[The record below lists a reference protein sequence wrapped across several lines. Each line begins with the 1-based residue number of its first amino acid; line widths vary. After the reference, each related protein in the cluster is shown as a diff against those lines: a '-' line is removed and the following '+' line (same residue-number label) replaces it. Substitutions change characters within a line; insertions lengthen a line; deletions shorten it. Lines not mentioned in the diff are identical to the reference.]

1 VPAHPKVLVVDDE
14 LHIRELVAF
23 ILEDSGYEIRGV
35 PDGFEAL
42 RVLETWTPDVILL
55 DIMMPRLDGFE
66 LLPKLRQLTDAPVI
80 VLSARGDVQ
89 DRVAGLVRGADD
101 YVSKPFDPRE
111 LEARI
116 AKALRRPKLAATTLL
131 RYADLTMDLE
141 THSVTRGSR
150 AIHLTRREFDLLQRL
165 MRFPRRVFS
174 RDELIEHVW
183 GSDSSVGTGVIETY
197 VSYLRAKIDSGTS
210 NPLIRTLRG
219 VGYSLRDG

>member
-1 VPAHPKVLVVDDE
+1 VLVVDDE

-55 DIMMPRLDGFE
+55 DIMMPKLDGFE

-150 AIHLTRREFDLLQRL
+150 VIHLTRREFDLLQRL

>member
-1 VPAHPKVLVVDDE
+1 MHPKVLVVDDE

-23 ILEDSGYEIRGV
+23 ILDGSGYELRGV
-35 PDGFEAL
+35 PDGIEAL
-42 RVLETWTPDVILL
+42 RTIETWTPDVILL
-55 DIMMPRLDGFE
+55 DIMMPKIDGLE
-66 LLPKLRQLTDAPVI
+66 LLPQLRQLTDAPVI

-116 AKALRRPKLAATTLL
+116 AKALRRPKLAATTML

-141 THSVTRGSR
+141 THTVTRGTR

-174 RDELIEHVW
+174 RDELIEAVW
-183 GSDSSVGTGVIETY
+183 GTESSVGTGVIETY
-197 VSYLRAKIDSGTS
+197 VSYLRAKIDSGS
-210 NPLIRTLRG
+210 VKPLIRTLRG
-219 VGYSLRDG
+219 VGYSLREG

>member
-1 VPAHPKVLVVDDE
+1 MSAHPKVLVVDDE

-23 ILEDSGYEIRGV
+23 ILDDSGYEIRGV

-42 RVLETWTPDVILL
+42 RVLESWTPDVILL
-55 DIMMPRLDGFE
+55 DITMPKLDGFE
-66 LLPKLRQLTDAPVI
+66 LLPKLRRLTDAPVI

-141 THSVTRGSR
+141 THRVTRGSR

-197 VSYLRAKIDSGTS
+197 VSYLRAKIDSGAS

>member
-1 VPAHPKVLVVDDE
+1 MLVVDDE

-23 ILEDSGYEIRGV
+23 ILDDSGYEIRGV

-42 RVLETWTPDVILL
+42 RLLETWTPDVILL
-55 DIMMPRLDGFE
+55 DIMMPKLDGFE

-183 GSDSSVGTGVIETY
+183 GLDSSVGTGVIETY
-197 VSYLRAKIDSGTS
+197 VSYLRAKIDGGAS

>member
-1 VPAHPKVLVVDDE
+1 VLVVDDE

-23 ILEDSGYEIRGV
+23 ILDDSGYEIRGV

-55 DIMMPRLDGFE
+55 DIMMPKLDGFE
-66 LLPKLRQLTDAPVI
+66 LLPKLRQVTDAPVI

>member
-1 VPAHPKVLVVDDE
+1 MSAHPKVLVVDDE
-14 LHIRELVAF
+14 VHIRELVAF
-23 ILEDSGYEIRGV
+23 ILDDSGYELRGV
-35 PDGFEAL
+35 PDGIEAL
-42 RVLETWTPDVILL
+42 RALETWTPDVILL
-55 DIMMPRLDGFE
+55 DIMMPKIDGLE
-66 LLPKLRQLTDAPVI
+66 LLPQLRQVTDAPVI

-116 AKALRRPKLAATTLL
+116 AKALRRPKLATTTLL

-150 AIHLTRREFDLLQRL
+150 NIHLTRREFDLLQRL

-183 GSDSSVGTGVIETY
+183 GSESSVGTGVIETY
-197 VSYLRAKIDSGTS
+197 VSYLRAKIDSGS
-210 NPLIRTLRG
+210 AKPLIRTLRG

>member
-1 VPAHPKVLVVDDE
+1 MPAHPKVLVVDDE

>member
-1 VPAHPKVLVVDDE
+1 VSAHPKVLVVDDE

-42 RVLETWTPDVILL
+42 RALETWTPDVILL
-55 DIMMPRLDGFE
+55 DIMMPKLDGFE

-141 THSVTRGSR
+141 THGVTRGSR

>member
-1 VPAHPKVLVVDDE
+1 MLVVDDE

-23 ILEDSGYEIRGV
+23 ILDDSGYEIRGV

-55 DIMMPRLDGFE
+55 DIMMPKLDGFE
-66 LLPKLRQLTDAPVI
+66 LLPKLRRITDAPVI

-141 THSVTRGSR
+141 THRVTRGSR
-150 AIHLTRREFDLLQRL
+150 AIYLTRREFDLLQRL

-183 GSDSSVGTGVIETY
+183 GTDSSVGTGVIETY

>member
-1 VPAHPKVLVVDDE
+1 MLVVDDE

-23 ILEDSGYEIRGV
+23 ILDDSGYEIRGV

-55 DIMMPRLDGFE
+55 DIMMPKLDGFE

-183 GSDSSVGTGVIETY
+183 GLDSSVGTGVIETY
-197 VSYLRAKIDSGTS
+197 VSYLRAKIDGGAS

>member
-1 VPAHPKVLVVDDE
+1 MLVVDDE

-23 ILEDSGYEIRGV
+23 ILDDSGYEIRGV

-55 DIMMPRLDGFE
+55 DIMMPKLDGFE
-66 LLPKLRQLTDAPVI
+66 LLPKLRQVTDAPVI